1 MELYIDFSIQ
11 RNIIQFGTRN
21 TKESRVYM
29 LFTNK
34 DIRKLIIPLII
45 EQFLTVFVGMAD
57 TVMVSQ
63 TGEAAISAVS
73 LVDTVNVL
81 LINIFAALANGGAVV
96 AGQFLGHK
104 NRKESCSVAN
114 QMLVFAS
121 ICSVVVMAIAIG
133 FHNVLLHGIFGK
145 VSSDVMSAA
154 KTYLLIT
161 ALSIPFIAI
170 YNAGAALFRA
180 MGNSK
185 VTMVVTF
192 IMNTINIIGN
202 AVLIF
207 GFHMGVAGVA
217 IPTTVSRIIAAIII
231 VVMLFNGERDISLKG
246 CFKFKLDGSI
256 IKKILYIGV
265 PNGLENSM
273 FQLGKI
279 VVLSLVATFGTPAIA
294 ANAVGNTIAMFQ
306 IIPGLA
312 IGMAMLS
319 VTAQCVGAQDYDQ
332 VKYYNKKLMK
342 IAYVTMILINI
353 IVVAVLP
360 ILIKLY
366 NLGTEAAEITW
377 WIVIFHA
384 ICACLIW
391 PLSFCLPNTLRAA
404 NDVKFCLVVSVISMW
419 AVRIAPSYILA
430 DNLGLGVKG
439 VWIAMILDW
448 CVRSVFFGVHYRRG
462 RWIPK
467 QYRKIGKVN

>member
-1 MELYIDFSIQ
+1 
-11 RNIIQFGTRN
+11 
-21 TKESRVYM
+21 M

-34 DIRKLIIPLII
+34 DLKKLIIPLII
-45 EQFLTVFVGMAD
+45 EQFLTVLVGMAD

-81 LINIFAALANGGAVV
+81 LINIFAALATGGAVV

-104 NRKESCSVAN
+104 NRQEACSVAN
-114 QMLVFAS
+114 QLLLFATIAS
-121 ICSVVVMAIAIG
+121 TAIMGLTIG
-133 FHNVLLHGIFGK
+133 FHNILLHRVFGK
-145 VSSDVMSAA
+145 ISSDVMSAA
-154 KTYLLIT
+154 RIYLLIT

-180 MGNSK
+180 MGNSRI
-185 VTMVVTF
+185 TMIVTF
-192 IMNTINIIGN
+192 IMNAVNVAGN
-202 AVLIF
+202 AILIF

-217 IPTTVSRIIAAIII
+217 IPTTVSRMIAAAVI
-231 VVMLFNGERDISLKG
+231 VAMLFNEKRDITLKG
-246 CFKFKLDGSI
+246 HFKFKLDGKI

-279 VVLSLVATFGTPAIA
+279 VVLSLVATFGTSAIA

-306 IIPGLA
+306 IIPGMA
-312 IGMAMLS
+312 IGMAMVS

-332 VKYYNKKLMK
+332 VRYYNKKLLK
-342 IAYVTMILINI
+342 IAYSAMILVNV
-353 IVVAVLP
+353 IVIAILP
-360 ILIKLY
+360 FLIKLY
-366 NLGTEAAEITW
+366 NLGTEAAGITR
-377 WIVIFHA
+377 WIITFHA

-391 PLSFCLPNTLRAA
+391 PLSFSIPNTLRAA
-404 NDVKFCLVVSVISMW
+404 NDVKFCLVLSVISMW

-430 DNLGLGVKG
+430 GNLGLGVKG
-439 VWIAMILDW
+439 VWIAMVMDW
-448 CVRSVFFGVHYRRG
+448 CVRAVFFAIHYKREKWIPEKYRR
-462 RWIPK
+462 K
-467 QYRKIGKVN
+467 QGK

>member
-1 MELYIDFSIQ
+1 
-11 RNIIQFGTRN
+11 
-21 TKESRVYM
+21 M

-45 EQFLTVFVGMAD
+45 EQFLSVFVGMAD

-73 LVDTVNVL
+73 LVDTINVL
-81 LINIFAALANGGAVV
+81 LINAFAALANGGAVV

-104 NRKESCSVAN
+104 NRKESCKVAN
-114 QMLVFAS
+114 QLLVFAG
-121 ICSVVVMAIAIG
+121 IISVIIMAVMIG
-133 FHNVLLHGIFGK
+133 FHNNLLQGVFGK
-145 VSSDVMSAA
+145 ISDEVMSAA

-161 ALSIPFIAI
+161 ALSIPFIAV

-185 VTMVVTF
+185 VTMIVTL
-192 IMNTINIIGN
+192 IMNTINIVGN

-217 IPTTVSRIIAAIII
+217 IPTTVSRVVAAVII
-231 VVMLFNGERDISLKG
+231 VALLFNEKRDITLKG
-246 CFKFKLDGSI
+246 FFKFKLTGSI

-279 VVLSLVATFGTPAIA
+279 VVLSLVATFGTSAIA

-312 IGMAMLS
+312 IGMAMVS
-319 VTAQCVGAQDYDQ
+319 VTAQCVGARDYEQ
-332 VKYYNKKLMK
+332 VKYYYKKLME
-342 IAYVTMILINI
+342 IAYATMFLINL
-353 IVVAVLP
+353 IVVALLP
-360 ILIKLY
+360 VLIKLY
-366 NLGTEAAEITW
+366 NLGTEAAEITR
-377 WIVIFHA
+377 WIIIFHA

-391 PLSFCLPNTLRAA
+391 PLSFCIPNTLRAA
-404 NDVKFCLVVSVISMW
+404 NDVKFCLIVSVVSMW

-439 VWIAMILDW
+439 IWIAMILDW
-448 CVRSVFFGVHYRRG
+448 CVRSVCFVIHYKRG
-462 RWIPK
+462 KWIPK
-467 QYRKIGKVN
+467 QYR

>member
-1 MELYIDFSIQ
+1 
-11 RNIIQFGTRN
+11 
-21 TKESRVYM
+21 M

-34 DIRKLIIPLII
+34 DLKKLIIPLII
-45 EQFLTVFVGMAD
+45 EQFLTVLVGMAD

-81 LINIFAALANGGAVV
+81 LINIFAALATGGAVV

-104 NRKESCSVAN
+104 NRQEACSVAN
-114 QMLVFAS
+114 QLLLFATIAS
-121 ICSVVVMAIAIG
+121 TAIMGLTIG
-133 FHNVLLHGIFGK
+133 FHNILLHRVFGK
-145 VSSDVMSAA
+145 ISSDVMSAA
-154 KTYLLIT
+154 RIYLLIT

-180 MGNSK
+180 MGNSRI
-185 VTMVVTF
+185 TMIVTF
-192 IMNTINIIGN
+192 IMNAVNVAGN
-202 AVLIF
+202 AILIF

-217 IPTTVSRIIAAIII
+217 IPTTVSRMIAAAVI
-231 VVMLFNGERDISLKG
+231 VAMLFNEKRDITLKG
-246 CFKFKLDGSI
+246 HFKFKLDGKI

-279 VVLSLVATFGTPAIA
+279 VVLSLVATFGTSAIA

-306 IIPGLA
+306 IIPGMA
-312 IGMAMLS
+312 IGMAMVS

-332 VKYYNKKLMK
+332 VRYYNKKLLK
-342 IAYVTMILINI
+342 IAYSAMILVNV
-353 IVVAVLP
+353 IVIAILP
-360 ILIKLY
+360 FLIKLY
-366 NLGTEAAEITW
+366 NLGTEAAGITR
-377 WIVIFHA
+377 WIITFHA

-391 PLSFCLPNTLRAA
+391 PLSFSIPNTLRAA
-404 NDVKFCLVVSVISMW
+404 NDVKFCLVLSVISMW

-430 DNLGLGVKG
+430 GNLGLGVKG
-439 VWIAMILDW
+439 VWIAMVMDW
-448 CVRSVFFGVHYRRG
+448 CVRAVFFAIHYKREKWIPEKYRRK
-462 RWIPK
+462 R
-467 QYRKIGKVN
+467 GK

>member
-1 MELYIDFSIQ
+1 
-11 RNIIQFGTRN
+11 
-21 TKESRVYM
+21 M

-34 DIRKLIIPLII
+34 DLKKLIIPLII
-45 EQFLTVFVGMAD
+45 EQFLTVLVGMAD

-81 LINIFAALANGGAVV
+81 LINIFAALATGGAVV

-104 NRKESCSVAN
+104 NRQEACSVAN
-114 QMLVFAS
+114 QLLLFATIAS
-121 ICSVVVMAIAIG
+121 TAIMGLTIG
-133 FHNVLLHGIFGK
+133 FHNILLHRVFGK
-145 VSSDVMSAA
+145 ISSDVMSAA
-154 KTYLLIT
+154 RIYLLIT

-180 MGNSK
+180 MGNSRI
-185 VTMVVTF
+185 TMIVTF
-192 IMNTINIIGN
+192 IMNAVNVAGN
-202 AVLIF
+202 AILIF

-217 IPTTVSRIIAAIII
+217 IPTTVSRMIAAAVI
-231 VVMLFNGERDISLKG
+231 VAMLFNEKRDITLKG
-246 CFKFKLDGSI
+246 HFKIKLDGKI

-279 VVLSLVATFGTPAIA
+279 VVLSLVATFGTSAIA

-306 IIPGLA
+306 IIPGMA
-312 IGMAMLS
+312 IGMAMVS

-332 VKYYNKKLMK
+332 VRYYNKKLLK
-342 IAYVTMILINI
+342 IAYSAMILVNV
-353 IVVAVLP
+353 IVIAILP
-360 ILIKLY
+360 FLIKLY
-366 NLGTEAAEITW
+366 NLGTEAAGITK
-377 WIVIFHA
+377 WIITFHA

-391 PLSFCLPNTLRAA
+391 PLSFSIPNTLRAA
-404 NDVKFCLVVSVISMW
+404 NDVKFCLVLSVISMW

-430 DNLGLGVKG
+430 GNLGLGVKG
-439 VWIAMILDW
+439 VWIAMVMDW
-448 CVRSVFFGVHYRRG
+448 CVRAVFFAIHYKREKWIPEKYRR
-462 RWIPK
+462 K
-467 QYRKIGKVN
+467 QGK

>member
-1 MELYIDFSIQ
+1 
-11 RNIIQFGTRN
+11 
-21 TKESRVYM
+21 M

-45 EQFLTVFVGMAD
+45 EQFLTVVVGLAD
-57 TVMVSQ
+57 TIMVSQ

-73 LVDTVNVL
+73 LVDTINVL

-104 NRKESCSVAN
+104 NREESCKVAN
-114 QMLVFAS
+114 QLLVFAAIS
-121 ICSVVVMAIAIG
+121 SAVVMIFTIG
-133 FHNVLLHGIFGK
+133 FHNSLLGGVFGE
-145 VSSDVMSAA
+145 VSYEVMSAA
-154 KTYLLIT
+154 KIYLLIT

-185 VTMVVTF
+185 ITMIVTF
-192 IMNTINIIGN
+192 IMNAINVVGN

-217 IPTTVSRIIAAIII
+217 IPTTVSRVIAAVII
-231 VVMLFNGERDISLKG
+231 VVLLFNEKREITLKG
-246 CFKFKLDGSI
+246 FFKIKLSGKI

-279 VVLSLVATFGTPAIA
+279 VVLSLVATFGTSAIA

-312 IGMAMLS
+312 IGMAMVS
-319 VTAQCVGAQDYDQ
+319 VTARCVGAQDYEQ
-332 VKYYNKKLMK
+332 VKYYNKKLIKMTYG
-342 IAYVTMILINI
+342 AMLLVNI
-353 IVVAVLP
+353 IVVALLP
-360 ILIKLY
+360 FLIKLY
-366 NLGTEAAEITW
+366 NLGTEAAEITQ
-377 WIVIFHA
+377 WIIIFHA
-384 ICACLIW
+384 VCACLIW

-404 NDVKFCLVVSVISMW
+404 NDVKFCMVVSVVSMW
-419 AVRIAPSYILA
+419 AVRIAPSYILGGK
-430 DNLGLGVKG
+430 LGLGVKG
-439 VWIAMILDW
+439 IWIAMVLDW
-448 CVRSVFFGVHYRRG
+448 CVRILFFTIHYKREK
-462 RWIPK
+462 WIPK
-467 QYRKIGKVN
+467 

>member
-1 MELYIDFSIQ
+1 
-11 RNIIQFGTRN
+11 
-21 TKESRVYM
+21 M

-45 EQFLTVFVGMAD
+45 EQFLSVFVGMAD

-73 LVDTVNVL
+73 LVDTINVL

-104 NRKESCSVAN
+104 NRKEACNVAN
-114 QMLVFAS
+114 QLLVFAAMAS
-121 ICSVVVMAIAIG
+121 TVVMAVAIG
-133 FHNVLLHGIFGK
+133 FHNNLLHGVFGK
-145 VSSDVMSAA
+145 VSAEVMSAA

-185 VTMVVTF
+185 VTMIVTL
-192 IMNTINIIGN
+192 IMNAINIVGN
-202 AVLIF
+202 AILIF
-207 GFHMGVAGVA
+207 VFHMGVAGVA
-217 IPTTVSRIIAAIII
+217 IPTTVSRIVAAVII
-231 VVMLFNGERDISLKG
+231 VALLFNEKRDITLKG
-246 CFKFKLDGSI
+246 FFKFKLTGSI
-256 IKKILYIGV
+256 VKKILYIGV

-279 VVLSLVATFGTPAIA
+279 VVLSLVATFGTSAIA

-312 IGMAMLS
+312 IGMAMVS
-319 VTAQCVGAQDYDQ
+319 VTARCVGAQDYEQ
-332 VKYYNKKLMK
+332 VKYYNKKLIK
-342 IAYVTMILINI
+342 IAYVTMILINV
-353 IVVAVLP
+353 IVVAILP

-366 NLGTEAAEITW
+366 NLGTEAAEITR
-377 WIVIFHA
+377 WIIIFHA

-448 CVRSVFFGVHYRRG
+448 CVRSLFFVIHYKREK
-462 RWIPK
+462 WIPE
-467 QYRKIGKVN
+467 QFRKKKAN

>member
-1 MELYIDFSIQ
+1 
-11 RNIIQFGTRN
+11 
-21 TKESRVYM
+21 M

-34 DIRKLIIPLII
+34 DLKKLIIPLII
-45 EQFLTVFVGMAD
+45 EQFLTVLVGMAD

-81 LINIFAALANGGAVV
+81 LINIFAALATGGAVV

-104 NRKESCSVAN
+104 NRQEACSVAN
-114 QMLVFAS
+114 QLLLFATIAS
-121 ICSVVVMAIAIG
+121 TAIMGLTIG
-133 FHNVLLHGIFGK
+133 FHNILLHRVFGK
-145 VSSDVMSAA
+145 ISSDVMSAA
-154 KTYLLIT
+154 RIYLLIT

-180 MGNSK
+180 MGNSRI
-185 VTMVVTF
+185 TMIVTF
-192 IMNTINIIGN
+192 IMNAVNVAGN
-202 AVLIF
+202 AILIF

-217 IPTTVSRIIAAIII
+217 IPTTVSRMIAAAVI
-231 VVMLFNGERDISLKG
+231 VAMLFNEKRDITLKG
-246 CFKFKLDGSI
+246 HFKIKLDGKI

-279 VVLSLVATFGTPAIA
+279 VVLSLVATFGTSAIA

-306 IIPGLA
+306 IIPGMA
-312 IGMAMLS
+312 IGMAMVS

-332 VKYYNKKLMK
+332 VRYYNKKLLK
-342 IAYVTMILINI
+342 IAYSAMILVNV
-353 IVVAVLP
+353 IVIAILP
-360 ILIKLY
+360 FLIKLY
-366 NLGTEAAEITW
+366 NLGTEAAGITR
-377 WIVIFHA
+377 WIITFHA

-391 PLSFCLPNTLRAA
+391 PLSFSIPNTLRAA
-404 NDVKFCLVVSVISMW
+404 NDVKFCLVLSVISMW

-430 DNLGLGVKG
+430 GNLGLGVKG
-439 VWIAMILDW
+439 VWIAMVMDW
-448 CVRSVFFGVHYRRG
+448 CVRAVFFAIHYKREKWIPEKYRRK
-462 RWIPK
+462 R
-467 QYRKIGKVN
+467 GK

>member
-1 MELYIDFSIQ
+1 
-11 RNIIQFGTRN
+11 
-21 TKESRVYM
+21 M

-45 EQFLTVFVGMAD
+45 EQFLSVFVGMAD

-81 LINIFAALANGGAVV
+81 LINAFAALANGGAVV

-104 NRKESCSVAN
+104 NRKESCKVAN
-114 QMLVFAS
+114 QLLVFAG
-121 ICSVVVMAIAIG
+121 IISVIIMAVMIG
-133 FHNVLLHGIFGK
+133 FHNNLLQGVFGK
-145 VSSDVMSAA
+145 ISDEVMSAA

-161 ALSIPFIAI
+161 ALSIPFIAV

-185 VTMVVTF
+185 VTMIVTL
-192 IMNTINIIGN
+192 IMNTINIVGN

-217 IPTTVSRIIAAIII
+217 IPTTVSRVVAAVII
-231 VVMLFNGERDISLKG
+231 VALLFNEKRDITLKG
-246 CFKFKLDGSI
+246 FFKFKLTGSI

-279 VVLSLVATFGTPAIA
+279 VVLSLVATFGTSAIA

-312 IGMAMLS
+312 IGMAMVS
-319 VTAQCVGAQDYDQ
+319 VTAQCVGARDYEQ
-332 VKYYNKKLMK
+332 VKYYYKKLMK
-342 IAYVTMILINI
+342 IAYATMFLINL
-353 IVVAVLP
+353 IVVALLP
-360 ILIKLY
+360 VLIKLY
-366 NLGTEAAEITW
+366 NLGTEAAEITR
-377 WIVIFHA
+377 WIIIFHA

-391 PLSFCLPNTLRAA
+391 PLSFCIPNTLRAA
-404 NDVKFCLVVSVISMW
+404 NDVKFCLIVSVVSMW

-439 VWIAMILDW
+439 IWIAMILDW
-448 CVRSVFFGVHYRRG
+448 CVRSVCFVIHYKRG
-462 RWIPK
+462 KWIPK
-467 QYRKIGKVN
+467 QYR

>member
-1 MELYIDFSIQ
+1 
-11 RNIIQFGTRN
+11 
-21 TKESRVYM
+21 M

-34 DIRKLIIPLII
+34 DLRKLIIPLII
-45 EQFLTVFVGMAD
+45 EQFLTVLVGMAD

-81 LINIFAALANGGAVV
+81 LINIFAALATGGAVV

-104 NRKESCSVAN
+104 NRQEACSVAN
-114 QMLVFAS
+114 QLLLFA
-121 ICSVVVMAIAIG
+121 AIASTAIMGLTIG
-133 FHNVLLHGIFGK
+133 FHNILLHRVFGK
-145 VSSDVMSAA
+145 ISSDVMSAA
-154 KTYLLIT
+154 RIYLLIT

-180 MGNSK
+180 MGNSRI
-185 VTMVVTF
+185 TMIVTF
-192 IMNTINIIGN
+192 IMNAVNVAGN
-202 AVLIF
+202 AILIF

-217 IPTTVSRIIAAIII
+217 IPTTVSRLIAAVVI
-231 VVMLFNGERDISLKG
+231 VAMLFNEKRDITLKG
-246 CFKFKLDGSI
+246 HLKFKLNGRI

-279 VVLSLVATFGTPAIA
+279 VVLSLVATFGTSAIA

-306 IIPGLA
+306 IIPGMA
-312 IGMAMLS
+312 IGMAMVS
-319 VTAQCVGAQDYDQ
+319 VTAQCVGAQDYEQ
-332 VKYYNKKLMK
+332 VRYYNKKLIK
-342 IAYVTMILINI
+342 IAYAAMILVNV
-353 IVVAVLP
+353 IVVAILP
-360 ILIKLY
+360 FLIKLY
-366 NLGTEAAEITW
+366 NLGTEAAGIARWIIT
-377 WIVIFHA
+377 FHA

-391 PLSFCLPNTLRAA
+391 PLSFSIPNTLRAA
-404 NDVKFCLVVSVISMW
+404 NDVKFCLVLSAISMW

-439 VWIAMILDW
+439 VWIAMVMDW
-448 CVRSVFFGVHYRRG
+448 CVRAIFFVIHYKREKWIPQKYRR
-462 RWIPK
+462 K
-467 QYRKIGKVN
+467 SGK

>member
-1 MELYIDFSIQ
+1 MI
-11 RNIIQFGTRN
+11 
-21 TKESRVYM
+21 
-29 LFTNK
+29 FTNK
-34 DIRKLIIPLII
+34 DITKLIIPLII

-73 LVDTVNVL
+73 LVDTINVL

-104 NRKESCSVAN
+104 NRRESCNVAN
-114 QMLVFAS
+114 QLLVFAT
-121 ICSVVVMAIAIG
+121 ICSTIVMACTLG
-133 FHNVLLHGIFGK
+133 FHNILLNGVFGK
-145 VSSDVMSAA
+145 VSGEVMEAA
-154 KTYLLIT
+154 KIYLLIT

-185 VTMVVTF
+185 VTMIVTF
-192 IMNTINIIGN
+192 IMNAINVAGN

-217 IPTTVSRIIAAIII
+217 IPTTISRIIAAIII
-231 VVMLFNGERDISLKG
+231 VSMLFNEKRDITLKG
-246 CFKFKLDGSI
+246 FFQFKINSAI
-256 IKKILYIGV
+256 VKKILYIGV

-279 VVLSLVATFGTPAIA
+279 VVLSLVATFGTSAIA

-306 IIPGLA
+306 IIPGMA

-319 VTAQCVGAQDYDQ
+319 ITAKCVGAQDYNQ
-332 VKYYNKKLMK
+332 VKYYYKKLIK
-342 IAYVTMILINI
+342 ITYAAMIFVNI
-353 IVVAVLP
+353 IVVAILP
-360 ILIKLY
+360 FLIQLY
-366 NLGTEAAEITW
+366 NLGTEAAEITR
-377 WIVIFHA
+377 WIITFHA
-384 ICACLIW
+384 VCACVIW
-391 PLSFCLPNTLRAA
+391 PLSFSTPNTLRAA

-419 AVRIAPSYILA
+419 AVRIAPSYVLA
-430 DNLGLGVKG
+430 GNLGLGVKG
-439 VWIAMILDW
+439 VWIAMVLDW
-448 CVRSVFFGVHYRRG
+448 CVRAVFFTIHYKRES
-462 RWIPK
+462 WIPK
-467 QYRKIGKVN
+467 KKVSC

>member
-1 MELYIDFSIQ
+1 
-11 RNIIQFGTRN
+11 
-21 TKESRVYM
+21 M

-34 DIRKLIIPLII
+34 DLRKLIIPLII
-45 EQFLTVFVGMAD
+45 EQFLTVLVGMAD

-81 LINIFAALANGGAVV
+81 LINIFAALATGGAVV

-104 NRKESCSVAN
+104 NRQEACSVAN
-114 QMLVFAS
+114 QLLLFA
-121 ICSVVVMAIAIG
+121 AIASTAIMGLTIG
-133 FHNVLLHGIFGK
+133 FHNILLHRVFGK
-145 VSSDVMSAA
+145 ISSDVMSAA
-154 KTYLLIT
+154 RIYLLIT

-180 MGNSK
+180 MGNSRI
-185 VTMVVTF
+185 TMIVTF
-192 IMNTINIIGN
+192 IMNAVNVAGN
-202 AVLIF
+202 AILIF

-217 IPTTVSRIIAAIII
+217 IPTTVSRLIAAVVI
-231 VVMLFNGERDISLKG
+231 VAMLFNEKRDITLKG
-246 CFKFKLDGSI
+246 HFKFKLNGRI

-279 VVLSLVATFGTPAIA
+279 VVLSLVATFGTSAIA

-306 IIPGLA
+306 IIPGMA
-312 IGMAMLS
+312 IGMAMVS
-319 VTAQCVGAQDYDQ
+319 VTAQCVGAQDYEQ
-332 VKYYNKKLMK
+332 VRYYNKKLIK
-342 IAYVTMILINI
+342 IAYAAMIFVNV
-353 IVVAVLP
+353 IVVAILP
-360 ILIKLY
+360 FLIKLY
-366 NLGTEAAEITW
+366 NLGTEAAGIARWIIT
-377 WIVIFHA
+377 FHA

-391 PLSFCLPNTLRAA
+391 PLSFSIPNTLRAA
-404 NDVKFCLVVSVISMW
+404 NDVKFCLVLSAISMW

-439 VWIAMILDW
+439 VWIAMVMDW
-448 CVRSVFFGVHYRRG
+448 CVRAIFFVIHYKREKWIPQKYRR
-462 RWIPK
+462 K
-467 QYRKIGKVN
+467 SGK

>member
-1 MELYIDFSIQ
+1 
-11 RNIIQFGTRN
+11 
-21 TKESRVYM
+21 M

-34 DIRKLIIPLII
+34 DLKKLIIPLII
-45 EQFLTVFVGMAD
+45 EQFLTVLVGMAD

-81 LINIFAALANGGAVV
+81 LINIFAALATGGAVV

-104 NRKESCSVAN
+104 NRQEACSVAN
-114 QMLVFAS
+114 QLLLFATIAS
-121 ICSVVVMAIAIG
+121 TAIMGLTIG
-133 FHNVLLHGIFGK
+133 FHNILLHRVFGK
-145 VSSDVMSAA
+145 ISSDVMSAA
-154 KTYLLIT
+154 RIYLLIT

-180 MGNSK
+180 MGNSRI
-185 VTMVVTF
+185 TMIVTF
-192 IMNTINIIGN
+192 IMNAVNVAGN
-202 AVLIF
+202 AILIF

-217 IPTTVSRIIAAIII
+217 IPTTVSRMIAAAVI
-231 VVMLFNGERDISLKG
+231 VAMLFNEKRDITLKG
-246 CFKFKLDGSI
+246 HFKIKLDGKI

-279 VVLSLVATFGTPAIA
+279 VVLSLVATFGTSAIA

-306 IIPGLA
+306 IIPGMA
-312 IGMAMLS
+312 IGMAMVS

-332 VKYYNKKLMK
+332 VRYYNKKLLK
-342 IAYVTMILINI
+342 IAYLAMILVNV
-353 IVVAVLP
+353 IVIAILP
-360 ILIKLY
+360 FLIKLY
-366 NLGTEAAEITW
+366 NLGTEAAGITR
-377 WIVIFHA
+377 WIITFHA

-391 PLSFCLPNTLRAA
+391 PLSFSIPNTLRAA
-404 NDVKFCLVVSVISMW
+404 NDVKFCLVLSVISMW

-430 DNLGLGVKG
+430 GNLGLGVKG
-439 VWIAMILDW
+439 VWIAMVMDW
-448 CVRSVFFGVHYRRG
+448 CVRAVFFAIHYKREKWIPEKYRRK
-462 RWIPK
+462 R
-467 QYRKIGKVN
+467 GK

>member
-1 MELYIDFSIQ
+1 
-11 RNIIQFGTRN
+11 
-21 TKESRVYM
+21 M

-34 DIRKLIIPLII
+34 DLKKLIIPLII
-45 EQFLTVFVGMAD
+45 EQFLTVLVGMAD

-81 LINIFAALANGGAVV
+81 LINIFAALATGGAVV

-104 NRKESCSVAN
+104 NRQEACSVAN
-114 QMLVFAS
+114 QLLLFATIAS
-121 ICSVVVMAIAIG
+121 TAIMGLTIG
-133 FHNVLLHGIFGK
+133 FHNILLHRVFGK
-145 VSSDVMSAA
+145 ISSDVMSAA
-154 KTYLLIT
+154 RIYLLIT

-180 MGNSK
+180 MGNSRI
-185 VTMVVTF
+185 TMIVTF
-192 IMNTINIIGN
+192 IMNAVNVAGN
-202 AVLIF
+202 AILIF

-217 IPTTVSRIIAAIII
+217 IPTTVSRMIAAVVI
-231 VVMLFNGERDISLKG
+231 VAMLFNEKRDITLKG
-246 CFKFKLDGSI
+246 HFKIKLDGKI

-279 VVLSLVATFGTPAIA
+279 VVLSLVATFGTSAIA

-306 IIPGLA
+306 IIPGMA
-312 IGMAMLS
+312 IGMAMVS

-332 VKYYNKKLMK
+332 VRYYNKKLLK
-342 IAYVTMILINI
+342 IAYSAMILVNV
-353 IVVAVLP
+353 IVIAILP
-360 ILIKLY
+360 FLIKLY
-366 NLGTEAAEITW
+366 NLGTEAAGITR
-377 WIVIFHA
+377 WIITFHA

-391 PLSFCLPNTLRAA
+391 PLSFSIPNTLRAA
-404 NDVKFCLVVSVISMW
+404 NDVKFCLVLSVISMW

-430 DNLGLGVKG
+430 GNLGLGVKG
-439 VWIAMILDW
+439 VWIAMVMDW
-448 CVRSVFFGVHYRRG
+448 CVRAIFFVIHYKREKWIPQKYRR
-462 RWIPK
+462 K
-467 QYRKIGKVN
+467 SGK

>member
-1 MELYIDFSIQ
+1 
-11 RNIIQFGTRN
+11 
-21 TKESRVYM
+21 M

-34 DIRKLIIPLII
+34 DLRKLIIPLII
-45 EQFLTVFVGMAD
+45 EQFLSVFVGMAD

-73 LVDTVNVL
+73 LVDTINVL

-104 NRKESCSVAN
+104 NRKESCNVAN
-114 QMLVFAS
+114 QLLIFVS
-121 ICSVVVMAIAIG
+121 IVSVIVMVLTIG
-133 FHNVLLHGIFGK
+133 FHNILLHGVFGE
-145 VSSDVMSAA
+145 VSDEVMSAA
-154 KTYLLIT
+154 KIYLLIT
-161 ALSIPFIAI
+161 ALSIPFIAV

-185 VTMVVTF
+185 ITMIVTF
-192 IMNTINIIGN
+192 IMNAINIAGN

-217 IPTTVSRIIAAIII
+217 IPTTVSRIVAAVII
-231 VVMLFNGERDISLKG
+231 VALLFNEKRDITLKG
-246 CFKFKLDGSI
+246 FFKLKLEGSVV
-256 IKKILYIGV
+256 KKILYIGV

-279 VVLSLVATFGTPAIA
+279 VVLSLVATFGTSAIA

-306 IIPGLA
+306 VIPGMA
-312 IGMAMLS
+312 IGMAMVS
-319 VTAQCVGAQDYDQ
+319 VTAQCVGAQDYEQ
-332 VKYYNKKLMK
+332 VRYYNKKLIK
-342 IAYVTMILINI
+342 IAYGAMFLINV
-353 IVVAVLP
+353 IVVAILP
-360 ILIKLY
+360 FLIKLY

-377 WIVIFHA
+377 WIIVFHA

-391 PLSFCLPNTLRAA
+391 PVSFCLPNTLRAA

-439 VWIAMILDW
+439 VWIAMVLDW
-448 CVRSVFFGVHYRRG
+448 CVRSVFFVVHYKREK
-462 RWIPK
+462 WIPEK
-467 QYRKIGKVN
+467 YRRKEKVN

>member
-1 MELYIDFSIQ
+1 
-11 RNIIQFGTRN
+11 
-21 TKESRVYM
+21 M

-34 DIRKLIIPLII
+34 DLRKLIIPLII
-45 EQFLTVFVGMAD
+45 EQFLTVLVGMAD

-81 LINIFAALANGGAVV
+81 LINIFAALATGGAVV

-104 NRKESCSVAN
+104 NRQEACSVAN
-114 QMLVFAS
+114 QLLLFA
-121 ICSVVVMAIAIG
+121 AIASTAIMGLTIG
-133 FHNVLLHGIFGK
+133 FHNILLHRVFGK
-145 VSSDVMSAA
+145 ISSDVMSAA
-154 KTYLLIT
+154 RIYLLIT

-180 MGNSK
+180 MGNSRI
-185 VTMVVTF
+185 TMIVTF
-192 IMNTINIIGN
+192 IMNAVNVAGN
-202 AVLIF
+202 AILIF

-217 IPTTVSRIIAAIII
+217 IPTTVSRLIAAVVI
-231 VVMLFNGERDISLKG
+231 VAMLFNEKRDITLKG
-246 CFKFKLDGSI
+246 HFKFKLNGRI

-279 VVLSLVATFGTPAIA
+279 VVLSLVATFGTSAIA

-306 IIPGLA
+306 IIPGMA
-312 IGMAMLS
+312 IGMAMVS
-319 VTAQCVGAQDYDQ
+319 VTAQCVGAQDYEQ
-332 VKYYNKKLMK
+332 VRYYNKKLIK
-342 IAYVTMILINI
+342 IAYAAMILVNV
-353 IVVAVLP
+353 IVVAILP
-360 ILIKLY
+360 FLIKLY
-366 NLGTEAAEITW
+366 NLGTEAAGIARWIIT
-377 WIVIFHA
+377 FHA

-391 PLSFCLPNTLRAA
+391 PLSFSIPNTLRAA
-404 NDVKFCLVVSVISMW
+404 NDVKFCLVLSAISMW

-439 VWIAMILDW
+439 VWIAMVMDW
-448 CVRSVFFGVHYRRG
+448 CVRAIFFVIHYKREKWIPQKYRR
-462 RWIPK
+462 K
-467 QYRKIGKVN
+467 SGK